1 MPVRIIHRRL
11 QQLHRNAVV
20 LHLGVHRQINHV
32 ETVVL
37 VELGRPVGV
46 QIVPGGEK
54 VEQGSERR
62 VFLDQPCVRLQFR
75 FQLRKVVLEEMVR
88 LGLVGNDQKAVQIRA
103 VGKNVAVFVEFLHVA
118 GKELR
123 QKLLADILV
132 GNQGLVQRVG
142 GKALVQQCL
151 KLWQVFFC
159 NFV

>member
-1 MPVRIIHRRL
+1 
-11 QQLHRNAVV
+11 
-20 LHLGVHRQINHV
+20 
-32 ETVVL
+32 
-37 VELGRPVGV
+37 
-46 QIVPGGEK
+46 
-54 VEQGSERR
+54 
-62 VFLDQPCVRLQFR
+62 
-75 FQLRKVVLEEMVR
+75 MVR
-88 LGLVGNDQKAVQIRA
+88 LGLVGDDQKAVQIRA

-142 GKALVQQCL
+142 GKTLVQQCL